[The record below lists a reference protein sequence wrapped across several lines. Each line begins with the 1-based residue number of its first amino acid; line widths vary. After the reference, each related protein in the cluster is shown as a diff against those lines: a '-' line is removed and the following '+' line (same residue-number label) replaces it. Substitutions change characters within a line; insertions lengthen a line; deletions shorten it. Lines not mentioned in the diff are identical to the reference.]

1 MPEHTSSPNRN
12 PNRKTPNRNLILLRN
27 PDSSDSGTP
36 SFLHGACAK
45 CANRSTCKKPCPF
58 VEAIL
63 SDGNKAAIEC
73 NVSDDIRILFPHHRE
88 TRETELIGIDDK
100 GTAATAEVFSTRNK
114 ELWDD
119 LLSESDADAF
129 QQLQTR
135 VFWGMLFNG
144 ATHDDLMVQFDTDRE
159 SIKNAYRKAKQRLI
173 SVARAMDRQ
182 EFACLQGGR
191 ELQRFPRWLE
201 VYLLYTLIGM
211 RESEIIRFLGIRRDA
226 VQSAYAKA
234 KRYIAAGRV
243 NLLDIVDADQGG
255 AGKAAKAPKSG
266 AEYLQE
272 AMDLIRSGRVNSR
285 RQAAVIFAE
294 RDGVDLER
302 IEGMISGHV
311 TRSKR

>member
-1 MPEHTSSPNRN
+1 M
-12 PNRKTPNRNLILLRN
+12 
-27 PDSSDSGTP
+27 
-36 SFLHGACAK
+36 
-45 CANRSTCKKPCPF
+45 
-58 VEAIL
+58 
-63 SDGNKAAIEC
+63 
-73 NVSDDIRILFPHHRE
+73 LFPYHRE
-88 TRETELIGIDDK
+88 TRETELIGVDDR

-135 VFWGMLFNG
+135 VFWGMLFEG

-159 SIKNAYRKAKQRLI
+159 SIKNAYKKAKQRLI
-173 SVARAMDRQ
+173 LVARAMDRQ

-211 RESEIIRFLGIRRDA
+211 RESEIIRFLGIRRNA
-226 VQSAYAKA
+226 VTAAYAKA

-243 NLLDIVDADQGG
+243 NLLDIVDTETGG
-255 AGKAAKAPKSG
+255 AGKAAKAPKTG
-266 AEYLQE
+266 AEYFKE

-294 RDGVDLER
+294 RDGIDLER
-302 IEGMISGHV
+302 IEGMISGYV
-311 TRSKR
+311 TRSNSTRNKG